1 MTQLQYRGAKH
12 NLTTVH
18 KSQDTSERL
27 YRGVKYNP
35 IERQTQTPL
44 TSGVYRGAPWSV
56 QAKKKGR
63 NAPFLHL
70 CMVNWVDPLSY

>member
-18 KSQDTSERL
+18 KSPDTSERL

-35 IERQTQTPL
+35 IERQPQTPL

-56 QAKKKGR
+56 
-63 NAPFLHL
+63 
-70 CMVNWVDPLSY
+70 